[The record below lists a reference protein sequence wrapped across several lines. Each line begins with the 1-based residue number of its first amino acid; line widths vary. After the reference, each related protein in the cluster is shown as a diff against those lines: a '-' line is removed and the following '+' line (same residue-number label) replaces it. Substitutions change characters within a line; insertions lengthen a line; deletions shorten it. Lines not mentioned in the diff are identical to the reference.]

1 MKKCNDRLREITGVL
16 HDKLDGWRI
25 ENEELREQIRAKDRT
40 SES

>member
-16 HDKLDGWRI
+16 HDKLDGLGI
-25 ENEELREQIRAKDRT
+25 ENEDLREKIRAKDRT